1 MTASAQATTQ
11 SSIAQRIGPYNVA
24 RVEKISAPE
33 GASGKD
39 WYRYELDN
47 GNSRIVG
54 QRAGSLKDVTAH
66 AQEYA
71 TQLNSRSGTTPSPWT
86 SRNKK

>member
-11 SSIAQRIGPYNVA
+11 SSLAQRIGPYSVA
-24 RVEKISAPE
+24 RVEKIDTPD
-33 GASGKD
+33 GASGQD
-39 WYRYELDN
+39 WYRYVLDN
-47 GNSRIVG
+47 GNSQIVG

-66 AQEYA
+66 AQQYA
-71 TQLNSRSGTTPSPWT
+71 TQLNSRSGSTPSPWT